1 MISKAN
7 TSALLLTCLQKT
19 YNMTAVTQREK
30 MAVNQN
36 ELWVEILVKFY
47 LG

>member
-19 YNMTAVTQREK
+19 YNMTAVTQRKKWQLTK
-30 MAVNQN
+30 MNYG
-36 ELWVEILVKFY
+36 WKFW
-47 LG
+47 